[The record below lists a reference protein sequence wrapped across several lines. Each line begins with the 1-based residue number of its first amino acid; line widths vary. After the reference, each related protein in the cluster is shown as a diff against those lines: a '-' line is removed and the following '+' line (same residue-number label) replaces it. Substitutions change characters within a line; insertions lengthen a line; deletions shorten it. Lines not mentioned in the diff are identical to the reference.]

1 MYVLYEDNGRFKA
14 EKIFSKSDSTTQV
27 EAASGKRSK
36 IRNQKIF
43 LEFNDTNPNELL
55 EKAQQ
60 LSEAIDI
67 DFLWQ
72 CAPDHDINPKTFAAD
87 YFGHEPNSIE
97 ITAMILVMHNAPV
110 YFHKRARGTYKAAP
124 AEILEAALAAIER
137 KKQQDTQQDAWVEEI
152 INGVWPE
159 DFKDLA
165 IHFLIKP
172 DKNTLQYKAFE
183 NALKQLNTNAEQ
195 LLLDL
200 GEFPSALALH
210 HQRFLSNHFANGI
223 HASDIS
229 YNPTEIELETA
240 DVIAYT
246 VDDDDTTEFDDAIS
260 VTVLDNSILQL
271 GIHIATPALAI
282 YQNEKINE
290 VAKQRM
296 SSVYATG
303 LKIPM
308 LPKNVMQ
315 DFSLV
320 AGTPKP
326 ALSLYVKINLDDGE
340 IISSDTVLEK
350 INVAANLSTNSK
362 LESVTVEDIEN
373 HSQELEHA
381 QWLRP
386 LWQACK
392 HLIHKREL
400 SRGSPEK
407 PNKIEYDLKID
418 GKYDDENARISII
431 QRKRDAPIQI
441 IIAECM
447 ILANNLWGDRLQ
459 QHKLPGIYRS
469 QQAGRTRMTTYPLPH
484 ESIGVPQYS
493 WSTSPLRRYV
503 DLVNQSQIIATTDAA
518 KAAGITALY
527 KPKNND
533 LFAIIG
539 AFDNQ
544 YDAYNQYQNNI
555 KRYWCLR
562 WLKQENITTINANI
576 LRGDLVLLEGLPLV
590 IKVPALPEL
599 NPDDLISIDIIET
612 DEINLTVE
620 CRLRDTQ

>member
-43 LEFNDTNPNELL
+43 LEFNDTSPNELI
-55 EKAQQ
+55 EKAQE
-60 LSEAIDI
+60 LSETIDI
-67 DFLWQ
+67 DFLWE
-72 CAPDHDINPKTFAAD
+72 CAPQHDINPKNFAAD
-87 YFGHEPNSIE
+87 YFGHEPSSIE
-97 ITAMILVMHNAPV
+97 ITAMILIMHNAPV
-110 YFHKRARGTYKAAP
+110 YFHKRAKGTYKAAP
-124 AEILEAALAAIER
+124 AEILQAALAAIER
-137 KKQQDTQQDAWVEEI
+137 KKQQDKQQSDWVEKI
-152 INGVWPE
+152 VGGIWPDE
-159 DFKDLA
+159 FKDLA

-172 DKNTLQYKAFE
+172 DKSTLQYKAFE
-183 NALKQLNTNAEQ
+183 SALQQLNTNAEQ
-195 LLLDL
+195 LLLKL

-210 HQRFLSNHFANGI
+210 HQRFLSNHFPNGI

-229 YNPTEIELETA
+229 YNPMDLDLKTA
-240 DVIAYT
+240 NVLAYT
-246 VDDDDTTEFDDAIS
+246 VDDDETTEFDDAIS
-260 VTVLDNSILQL
+260 ATILDDNILQI
-271 GIHIATPALAI
+271 GVHIATPALAI

-308 LPKNVMQ
+308 LPRNVMQ
-315 DFSLV
+315 GFSLV
-320 AGTPKP
+320 AGNAKP
-326 ALSLYVKINLDDGE
+326 ALSLYVKINLESGE
-340 IISSDTVLEK
+340 ILANDTVLEK
-350 INVAANLSTNSK
+350 INVAANLSSNSDLENITVDEIEDTNFK
-362 LESVTVEDIEN
+362 
-373 HSQELEHA
+373 LEHA

-392 HLIHKREL
+392 HLIHQREL
-400 SRGSPEK
+400 VRGSPEK

-418 GKYDDENARISII
+418 GKYDDEDATIGIV

-447 ILANNLWGDRLQ
+447 ILANNLWGNRLQ
-459 QHKLPGIYRS
+459 EHKLPGIYRS

-503 DLVNQSQIIATTDAA
+503 DLINQSQIIATTDAA
-518 KAAGITALY
+518 KNAGITALF

-555 KRYWCLR
+555 KRYWCIR

-576 LRGDLVLLEGLPLV
+576 LRNDLVLIEGLPLV

-599 NPDDLISIDIIET
+599 NPGDLISIDIIET

-620 CRLRDTQ
+620 CRLREIL